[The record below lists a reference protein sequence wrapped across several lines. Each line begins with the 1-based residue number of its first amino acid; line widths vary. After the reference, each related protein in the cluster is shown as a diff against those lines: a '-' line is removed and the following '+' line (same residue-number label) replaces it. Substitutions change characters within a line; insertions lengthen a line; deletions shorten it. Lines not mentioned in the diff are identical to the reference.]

1 MEIMTMELDERKNVD
16 LLVNHFWKL
25 GYFTISRRFG
35 TYLPEPSKVGRFDV
49 DIIAKQKNK
58 YAIGITLSEEDIQ
71 DASLIEK
78 LEFLATRKTKY
89 SNSPVT
95 LIVGVQSKLY
105 KQVKNILEKVFPEA
119 RQNIKLMQILEKAIE
134 AVNISRRS
142 NEVLFS

>member
-1 MEIMTMELDERKNVD
+1 MELDERKNVD

-35 TYLPEPSKVGRFDV
+35 TYLPEPSKVGRFNV

-58 YAIGITLSEEDIQ
+58 YAIGIRLSEEDIQ
-71 DASLIEK
+71 DASLIER

-95 LIVGVQSKLY
+95 LIVGVQSKHF
-105 KQVKNILEKVFPEA
+105 KQAKNILEKVFPKA
-119 RQNIKLMQILEKAIE
+119 RKNIKLMQILEKTSE
-134 AVNISRRS
+134 AVNISTRS

>member
-1 MEIMTMELDERKNVD
+1 MELDERKNVD

-119 RQNIKLMQILEKAIE
+119 RKNIKLMQILEKAIE
-134 AVNISRRS
+134 TVNISRRS

>member
-1 MEIMTMELDERKNVD
+1 MTMELDERKNVD

-119 RQNIKLMQILEKAIE
+119 RKNIKLMQILEKAIE
-134 AVNISRRS
+134 TVNISRRS

>member
-1 MEIMTMELDERKNVD
+1 MELDERKNVD

-119 RQNIKLMQILEKAIE
+119 RKNIKLMQILEKAIE
-134 AVNISRRS
+134 TVNISRRS
-142 NEVLFS
+142 KEVLFS

>member
-1 MEIMTMELDERKNVD
+1 MELDERKNVD

-71 DASLIEK
+71 DASLIER

-105 KQVKNILEKVFPEA
+105 KQVKNILENVFPEA
-119 RQNIKLMQILEKAIE
+119 RKNIKLMQILDKANE
-134 AVNISRRS
+134 TVNISKRS

>member
-119 RQNIKLMQILEKAIE
+119 RKNIKLMQILEKAIE
-134 AVNISRRS
+134 TVNISRRS

>member
-58 YAIGITLSEEDIQ
+58 YAIGITLTEEHIQ
-71 DASLIEK
+71 DANLIEK

-95 LIVGVQSKLY
+95 LIVGVQSKFY
-105 KQVKNILEKVFPEA
+105 KHVKNILEQVFPEA
-119 RQNIKLMQILEKAIE
+119 RKNIKLMQILEKAS
-134 AVNISRRS
+134 AVVNISRRS

>member
-119 RQNIKLMQILEKAIE
+119 RKNIKLMQILEKAIE

>member
-119 RQNIKLMQILEKAIE
+119 RKNIKLMQILEKAIE
-134 AVNISRRS
+134 TVNISRRS
-142 NEVLFS
+142 KEVLFS

>member
-1 MEIMTMELDERKNVD
+1 MELDERKNVD

-35 TYLPEPSKVGRFDV
+35 TYLPEPSKVGRFNV

-89 SNSPVT
+89 SNSPVA

-119 RQNIKLMQILEKAIE
+119 RKNIKLMQILEKAIE

>member
-1 MEIMTMELDERKNVD
+1 MELDERKNVD

-25 GYFTISRRFG
+25 GYFTVSRRFG

-58 YAIGITLSEEDIQ
+58 YAIGITLSEDDIQ
-71 DASLIEK
+71 DTNLLEK

-89 SNSPVT
+89 SKSPVT

-105 KQVKNILEKVFPEA
+105 KRIKNILEKVIPEA
-119 RQNIKLMQILEKAIE
+119 RKNIKLMQILEKTIDG
-134 AVNISRRS
+134 VNISKRS

>member
-35 TYLPEPSKVGRFDV
+35 TYLPEPSKVGRFNV

-119 RQNIKLMQILEKAIE
+119 RKNIKLMQILEKAIE
-134 AVNISRRS
+134 VVNISRRS

>member
-1 MEIMTMELDERKNVD
+1 MEPDERKNID

-95 LIVGVQSKLY
+95 LIVSVQSKLY

-119 RQNIKLMQILEKAIE
+119 RKI
-134 AVNISRRS
+134 
-142 NEVLFS
+142 